1 MSLIVLFLHISKG
14 LLFFRKFFCYFVK
27 FEPKLLLL
35 FIAADV
41 MMLLVFVQRLCIV
54 APSSFAIQIRMA
66 ASTCVF
72 PGASLTT
79 FAQPPKP
86 RAITA
91 QET

>member
-1 MSLIVLFLHISKG
+1 MSLIVLFLHVSKG

-35 FIAADV
+35 FIAAAV

-66 ASTCVF
+66 ASTYVF
-72 PGASLTT
+72 LGAPLLPLLR
-79 FAQPPKP
+79 APK
-86 RAITA
+86 A
-91 QET
+91 